1 MFDRLDRYI
10 LLPAVLI
17 SLIGISMI
25 FSATNNVDHRSS
37 LYLMQLAWFGVGLVA
52 LYFSAAAPPRLLH
65 GITIPLYVLIVLLL
79 VAVLAFG
86 AVKGSTRWIR
96 FGPVGIQPSEFAKI
110 IVILVLAQFLERN
123 RRNLH
128 KPSVLITCLLIVG
141 LPAALV
147 LKQPDLGTTL
157 VFGAILLG
165 MLFWAGFN
173 PLELLF
179 IVSPVIGILI
189 CIISGFNWV
198 VWSVFIFVLFG
209 LIYLTSPPRWIAMT
223 LFVIHLA
230 VGVGA
235 EPLWHSLHE
244 YQRQRVVTFL
254 DPQADALGAGY
265 QIIQSQIAIGSGGL
279 WGQGFRQGS
288 QTQLSFLPEQ
298 HTDFIFSVVGEELGF
313 AGTLIILGLFYLLV
327 SRAIRVAGGVK
338 SRYNCLVAGG
348 CASALLFHV
357 VMNIGM
363 TLGLLPV
370 AGVPLPFM
378 SYGGS
383 FLLTS
388 MILCGLLINMWRR
401 RFEY

>member
-10 LLPAVLI
+10 LLPAILL
-17 SLIGISMI
+17 SLVGISMI

-37 LYLMQLAWFGVGLVA
+37 LYLMQLAWFAVGLVA
-52 LYFSAAAPPRLLH
+52 LYFAAVAPPRVLQ
-65 GITIPLYVLIVLLL
+65 GIAIPLYVFIVLLL
-79 VAVLAFG
+79 LAVLAFG

-96 FGPVGIQPSEFAKI
+96 FGPVGIQPSELAKI
-110 IVILVLAQFLERN
+110 AVILVLAQFLERN
-123 RRNLH
+123 RRNIH
-128 KPSVLITCLLIVG
+128 KPSVLIISFLIVV
-141 LPAALV
+141 LPAAFV
-147 LKQPDLGTTL
+147 LKQPDLGTAL

-173 PLELLF
+173 PMELLF
-179 IVSPVIGILI
+179 IVSPVIGVLI

-198 VWSVFIFVLFG
+198 TWSVFILVLFG
-209 LIYLTSPPRWIAMT
+209 LIYVTRPPRWIAIT

-235 EPLWHSLHE
+235 EPLWYSLHD
-244 YQRQRVVTFL
+244 YQRQRIVTFL
-254 DPQADALGAGY
+254 DPQADALGSGY

-298 HTDFIFSVVGEELGF
+298 HTDFIFAVVGEELGF
-313 AGTLIILGLFYLLV
+313 AGTLTILGLFYLLV
-327 SRAIRVAGGVK
+327 SRGIRVAGGVK
-338 SRYNCLVAGG
+338 GRYNSLVAGG
-348 CASALLFHV
+348 CCSALLFHV

-401 RFEY
+401 RIEY